1 MEVLTIVDDTTHSYT
16 EKNLKYTGS
25 LIKVI
30 INMIY
35 IIYNYTKPEPIVIF
49 D

>member
-1 MEVLTIVDDTTHSYT
+1 MKVLTIVDDTAHSYT
-16 EKNLKYTGS
+16 EKILKYTGS

-35 IIYNYTKPEPIVIF
+35 IQFIITLNQN
-49 D
+49 